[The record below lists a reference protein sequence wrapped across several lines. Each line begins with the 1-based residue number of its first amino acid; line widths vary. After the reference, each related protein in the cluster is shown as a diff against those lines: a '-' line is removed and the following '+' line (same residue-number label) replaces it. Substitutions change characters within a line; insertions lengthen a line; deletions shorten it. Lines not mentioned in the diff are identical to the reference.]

1 MTGELISLFDQ
12 NTSPATLASGQP
24 AGATLPAPAGW
35 PAAPDQAAYHGLPGA
50 IVAKI
55 APNTEADP
63 VDPRPAAGR
72 VWRADRTRRAF
83 PSRGDHASPARVR
96 GPDRCEQQG
105 PQGQLIRSRRQADD
119 RSRPSFPSRLST
131 GLSSGEGLI
140 WTLRDP
146 QGQDPGNPDKRL
158 LVVEPEFASLLKAAS
173 RELSTLSPTLRLR
186 GTVVRSRC

>member
-63 VDPRPAAGR
+63 VAILAQLLVACGALIGPDLREVEYQVEQEDVPQRGAARADMAEDPGIRPREVLRADSCHGAGPARGDERRVHDGQRDPGGRIQQGQQAQLAWQARQVVADEVADNLEDPLTPAAPG
-72 VWRADRTRRAF
+72 
-83 PSRGDHASPARVR
+83 SARWPR
-96 GPDRCEQQG
+96 N
-105 PQGQLIRSRRQADD
+105 
-119 RSRPSFPSRLST
+119 
-131 GLSSGEGLI
+131 
-140 WTLRDP
+140 TL
-146 QGQDPGNPDKRL
+146 K
-158 LVVEPEFASLLKAAS
+158 
-173 RELSTLSPTLRLR
+173 
-186 GTVVRSRC
+186 